1 MVNNSCKILIWLIF
15 TLIFVLASYIDF
27 FIINCTKWR
36 VVFFHKLKNQFLF
49 NIPMVFISFCVLPFA
64 MSATL
69 EMRTF
74 TILNSL
80 QLNSYFIAAFIILF
94 FFYLTIGMFAV
105 IYAYNGK
112 YNIKFLQLK
121 YSPLM
126 VPFKNNFTSKLF
138 FPIFIFK
145 QFVYGG
151 IYAVLQF
158 YATGSLGF
166 LAFVELMV
174 SLLYPLYLLV
184 YPLSMHDLAIYKENK
199 QQNLHF

>member
-1 MVNNSCKILIWLIF
+1 
-15 TLIFVLASYIDF
+15 
-27 FIINCTKWR
+27 
-36 VVFFHKLKNQFLF
+36 
-49 NIPMVFISFCVLPFA
+49 MVFISFCVLPFA

-69 EMRTF
+69 ELRTF

-174 SLLYPLYLLV
+174 SLSLILFIQFILYLCTT
-184 YPLSMHDLAIYKENK
+184 
-199 QQNLHF
+199 